1 MIKYYKLLDKLNR
14 MEMSKEEFRIKTG
27 VSSATI
33 AKLSKN
39 EYISLKAVD
48 TFCKVLNCQPGDLL
62 EYVPDDVWGLDNL
75 FLITY
80 ILYHPK
86 GDMSILLL

>member
-1 MIKYYKLLDKLNR
+1 MTIQKSCDIILTNTKHFEGDGMIKYYKLLDKLNR

-62 EYVPDDVWGLDNL
+62 EYVPDDV
-75 FLITY
+75 
-80 ILYHPK
+80 
-86 GDMSILLL
+86 